1 MWTLDIIQYIAYRS
15 VHILQDYLF
24 SFLGH
29 VESNVDAL
37 AMENPLH
44 LLLCLQP
51 LPLLDLLAEEHDG
64 GDGQEGEDEAD
75 LDEAGDGEDLA
86 NPLHIVLLLLLLL
99 LQVTPQVSLVPER
112 RGGNI
117 ISSEERSLFYV

>member
-1 MWTLDIIQYIAYRS
+1 MKEGRICTRNL
-15 VHILQDYLF
+15 LQDYL
-24 SFLGH
+24 LGLLRH
-29 VESNVDAL
+29 VKSNVDTL

-86 NPLHIVLLLLLLL
+86 NPLNIVLLHLLLL
-99 LQVTPQVSLVPER
+99 LQVTLQVSLVPKR

-117 ISSEERSLFYV
+117 RYFI